1 MPKDKSK
8 EAVRGYD
15 ITSAIIDFESGNL
28 NNDKIVELFQ
38 HLVDTGMAWQL
49 QGEYGRTAKAL
60 IEAGLVTPKNDE
72 YFVAPGVKKKI
83 TGNPLIDGFI
93 SP

>member
-8 EAVRGYD
+8 EAVRGYN
-15 ITSAIIDFESGNL
+15 ITGAIINFESGDL
-28 NNDKIVELFQ
+28 NDDQIVELFQ
-38 HLVDTGMAWQL
+38 HLVDTGMAWTL
-49 QGEYGRTAKAL
+49 PGTYGRTAKVL